1 MVSKITSGFEKAS
14 KANRAAYIPFIM
26 GGFPNKGTF
35 TSLLKTLDDG
45 GADIIEVGIPFS
57 DPLAD
62 GPTIQKAGQIALE
75 QGANLVNIIQTLREE
90 DLTLRAPLVLM
101 SYWNPILRMGIEK
114 FGSETK
120 ASNVSGVI
128 IPDLPPE
135 EAGQWIEI
143 AETYGIDTIFMV
155 APTTTAK
162 RRESIVKLS
171 KGFVYLVSM
180 TGVTGS
186 ALVVGQELLGAIA
199 NVKRI
204 SSLPVAVGFG
214 VSNPDQAASLSEVAD
229 GVIVGSAL
237 IKKCLEAPDYN
248 RAIEDVGALSRGIM
262 KRLGK
267 NGSNLHGKVLQ
278 CPPMLTGCHALFY
291 FD

>member
-62 GPTIQKAGQIALE
+62 GPTIQKAGKMALE
-75 QGANLVNIIQTLREE
+75 NGANLVNIMETLR
-90 DLTLRAPLVLM
+90 DAHSPLRAPLVLM
-101 SYWNPILRMGIEK
+101 SYWNPILRLGIEK
-114 FGSETK
+114 FGSKTK

-155 APTTTAK
+155 APTTTAT
-162 RRESIVKLS
+162 RLESIVKAS
-171 KGFVYLVSM
+171 KGFVYMVSM

-186 ALVVGQELLGAIA
+186 ALVVGQELLDTIA

-214 VSNPDQAASLSEVAD
+214 VSNPDQAAALSDVAD

-267 NGSNLHGKVLQ
+267 NGSNRHEKVRQ
-278 CPPMLTGCHALFY
+278 C
-291 FD
+291 

>member
-35 TSLLKTLDDG
+35 VSLLKTLDDG
-45 GADIIEVGIPFS
+45 GADIIEIGIPFS

-90 DLTLRAPLVLM
+90 DLPLRAPLVLM

-114 FGSETK
+114 FGNETK

-155 APTTTAK
+155 APTTTAT
-162 RRESIVKLS
+162 RLESIVNLS
-171 KGFVYLVSM
+171 KGFVYVVSM

-186 ALVVGQELLGAIA
+186 ALVVGQELLDTIA
-199 NVKRI
+199 NDKRI

-237 IKKCLEAPDYN
+237 IKKCLDAPDYDL
-248 RAIEDVGALSRGIM
+248 AIDDVGAFSRGIM

-267 NGSNLHGKVLQ
+267 NGSNLHENVRQ
-278 CPPMLTGCHALFY
+278 C
-291 FD
+291 

>member
-75 QGANLVNIIQTLREE
+75 QGANLANIIQTLREE
-90 DLTLRAPLVLM
+90 DLPLRAPLVLM

-114 FGSETK
+114 FGNETK

-162 RRESIVKLS
+162 RLESIVKLS

-237 IKKCLEAPDYN
+237 IKKCLDAPDYD
-248 RAIEDVGALSRGIM
+248 RAIDDVGALSRGIM

-267 NGSNLHGKVLQ
+267 NGSNLHENVRQ
-278 CPPMLTGCHALFY
+278 C
-291 FD
+291 

>member
-14 KANRAAYIPFIM
+14 KANKAAYIPFIM
-26 GGFPNKGTF
+26 GGFPDRGTF
-35 TSLLKTLDDG
+35 VSLLKTLDDG

-62 GPTIQKAGQIALE
+62 GPTIQKAGQMALE
-75 QGANLVNIIQTLREE
+75 QGANLANIIQTLREE
-90 DLTLRAPLVLM
+90 DLLLRAPVVLM

-114 FGSETK
+114 FGSKTK

-155 APTTTAK
+155 APTTTAT
-162 RRESIVKLS
+162 RLESIVNS
-171 KGFVYLVSM
+171 CKGFVYVVSM

-186 ALVVGQELLGAIA
+186 ELVVGQELLDTIA

-214 VSNPDQAASLSEVAD
+214 VSNPDQAAALSDVAD

-237 IKKCLEAPDYN
+237 IKKCLEAPDGMS
-248 RAIEDVGALSRGIM
+248 AIKAVSDLSLGIVE
-262 KRLGK
+262 RLGK
-267 NGSNLHGKVLQ
+267 SQAAG
-278 CPPMLTGCHALFY
+278 HA
-291 FD
+291 

>member
-26 GGFPNKGTF
+26 GGFPNKATF
-35 TSLLKTLDDG
+35 VSLLKTLDDG

-75 QGANLVNIIQTLREE
+75 QGANLVNIIQTLRAE
-90 DLTLRAPLVLM
+90 DLLLRAPLVLM

-155 APTTTAK
+155 APTTTAT
-162 RRESIVKLS
+162 RLESIVNLS
-171 KGFVYLVSM
+171 KGFVYVVSM

-186 ALVVGQELLGAIA
+186 ALVVGQELLDTIA

-214 VSNPDQAASLSEVAD
+214 VSNPDQAASLSKVAD

-237 IKKCLEAPDYN
+237 IKKCLEAPDYD
-248 RAIEDVGALSRGIM
+248 RAIHDVGALSRGIM

-267 NGSNLHGKVLQ
+267 NGSNLHGKVRQ
-278 CPPMLTGCHALFY
+278 C
-291 FD
+291 

>member
-62 GPTIQKAGQIALE
+62 GPTIQKAGQIGLE

-114 FGSETK
+114 FGRETQ

-143 AETYGIDTIFMV
+143 AETYGTDTIFMV
-155 APTTTAK
+155 APTTTAT
-162 RRESIVKLS
+162 RLESIVNLS
-171 KGFVYLVSM
+171 KGFVYVVSM

-186 ALVVGQELLGAIA
+186 ALVVGQELLDTIA

-214 VSNPDQAASLSEVAD
+214 VSNPDQAASLSKVAD

-237 IKKCLEAPDYN
+237 IKKCLDAPDYD
-248 RAIEDVGALSRGIM
+248 RAIDDVGALSRGIM

-267 NGSNLHGKVLQ
+267 NGLNLQGKVLQ
-278 CPPMLTGCHALFY
+278 C
-291 FD
+291 

>member
-1 MVSKITSGFEKAS
+1 
-14 KANRAAYIPFIM
+14 
-26 GGFPNKGTF
+26 
-35 TSLLKTLDDG
+35 
-45 GADIIEVGIPFS
+45 
-57 DPLAD
+57 
-62 GPTIQKAGQIALE
+62 
-75 QGANLVNIIQTLREE
+75 
-90 DLTLRAPLVLM
+90 
-101 SYWNPILRMGIEK
+101 
-114 FGSETK
+114 
-120 ASNVSGVI
+120 
-128 IPDLPPE
+128 LPPE

-155 APTTTAK
+155 APTTTAE
-162 RRESIVKLS
+162 RLESIVKLS

-186 ALVVGQELLGAIA
+186 ALVVGQELLDTIA

-237 IKKCLEAPDYN
+237 IKKCLEALDYD
-248 RAIEDVGALSRGIM
+248 RAIEDVGTLSRGIM

-267 NGSNLHGKVLQ
+267 NGSNFQRKVRQ
-278 CPPMLTGCHALFY
+278 C
-291 FD
+291 